1 MRYVEK
7 FKISVEELKHYNELL
22 QLDLEEDLPFYN
34 KDDIERLGARKNDY
48 IGIATIT
55 FKNGNFIGIDVAS
68 GDSNYYDNIVL
79 YDKYETELYVLDCD
93 YKIDSF
99 EFTYDNDT
107 YVIEIETY

>member
-1 MRYVEK
+1 MRYIEK
-7 FKISVEELKHYNELL
+7 FRISEEELNYYNELL
-22 QLDLEEDLPFYN
+22 QLDLDECLPYYN
-34 KDDIERLGARKNDY
+34 KHDIERLGAKRNDY

-55 FKNGNFIGIDVAS
+55 FKNGNFIVIDVAS

-79 YDKYETELYVLDCD
+79 YDKYENELYVLDCD

-99 EFTYDNDT
+99 KFTYDNDT